1 MPQHPYRFRKLV
13 CGAALAIMGA
23 SVRAEPLD
31 KDARDEARPPVQG
44 RPAAA
49 VPAPSGEH
57 IDSLSLERLKRARM
71 NVKKSATFAAKS
83 WYVPTPAPKPQ
94 PTPIPTPTAPPLP
107 FTYLGK
113 IQEPQGKLTFFLS
126 DGNQVRLVS
135 TGETIND
142 TYSVDGVEDSRLVI
156 TYLPLRIKQYLSLG
170 EAP

>member
-1 MPQHPYRFRKLV
+1 MPHRSHCFRHLLCSAV
-13 CGAALAIMGA
+13 LLAM
-23 SVRAEPLD
+23 SVPACAESLG
-31 KDARDEARPPVQG
+31 KEMQDETRSPVQG

-49 VPAPSGEH
+49 VPASNGEH

-71 NVKKSATFAAKS
+71 NVKKSSTFSAKS
-83 WYVPTPAPKPQ
+83 WYVPTPTPK
-94 PTPIPTPTAPPLP
+94 PTPTPAPSAPPLP

-113 IQEPQGKLTFFLS
+113 MQEPEGKLTFFLS
-126 DGNQVRLVS
+126 DGNQMRLVS

-142 TYSVDGVEDSRLVI
+142 TYSVDGVEGGRLVI